1 MPNPVPPQFKNH
13 LFKKGVASNPGGKTL
28 PMRPETIER
37 RKMVENVR
45 ELCRTKSIDAV
56 NALVEIVNSK
66 TASPSAR
73 VVAANA
79 ILDRAFGKPQVTVEA
94 TVTNYDTMS
103 ERELMEYISGKTIEG
118 EVVKALQEEEDQ
130 NSELLD
136 EGDE

>member
-1 MPNPVPPQFKNH
+1 M
-13 LFKKGVASNPGGKTL
+13 

-79 ILDRAFGKPQVTVEA
+79 ILDRAFGKPQVTVET

-103 ERELMEYISGKTIEG
+103 ERELMEYIAGKTIEG
-118 EVVKALQEEEDQ
+118 EVVKALQDEEDQ
-130 NSELLD
+130 NGELLD